1 MNLFTSKGFPYH
13 RGRRLRTSGYIRD
26 LVSESYLTTD
36 DLVMP
41 YFIREE
47 KDNPLFK
54 NLYEEVS
61 KKDSGYKNIGKQLRQ
76 MLPKVFDFKFK
87 QDFWITKEANG
98 KEYKTYHWERV
109 SKTKEETNE

>member
-47 KDNPLFK
+47 KDNPLINK
-54 NLYEEVS
+54 M
-61 KKDSGYKNIGKQLRQ
+61 IGLKRLSIIE
-76 MLPKVFDFKFK
+76 LLKEIDE
-87 QDFWITKEANG
+87 ITKNG
-98 KEYKTYHWERV
+98 IKAIALFPKIDQ
-109 SKTKEETNE
+109 KKKI